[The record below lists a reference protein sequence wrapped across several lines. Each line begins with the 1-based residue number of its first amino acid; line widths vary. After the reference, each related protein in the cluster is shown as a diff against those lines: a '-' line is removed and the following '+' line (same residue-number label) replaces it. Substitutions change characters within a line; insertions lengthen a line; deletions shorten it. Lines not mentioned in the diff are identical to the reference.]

1 MSKSSISVGK
11 GSLHFDVEIE
21 NNCPEIQKAFE
32 NALNRALDAIGEAA
46 VENAQARLEATVYS
60 QTGLPYELTGNLR
73 ESIKKQPSYE
83 EKQAVIGSNLP
94 YALGIETGTHRKK
107 GAVHYLQ
114 DAVSAHN
121 DQYEKITIESLENA

>member
-11 GSLHFDVEIE
+11 GSLHLDVEIE
-21 NNCPEIQKAFE
+21 NNCPEIEKAFE

-60 QTGLPYELTGNLR
+60 QTGLPYQLTGDLR
-73 ESIKKQPSYE
+73 ESIKKQSAYA
-83 EKQAVIGSNLP
+83 EKQVVIGSNLV

-114 DAVSAHN
+114 NAVSAHN
-121 DQYEKITIESLENA
+121 EQYEKITVESLENA

>member
-11 GSLHFDVEIE
+11 GSLQLNVEIE
-21 NNCPEIQKAFE
+21 NNCPEIQQAFE

-46 VENAQARLEATVYS
+46 VENAQERLEATVYS
-60 QTGLPYELTGNLR
+60 QTGLPYQLTGNLR
-73 ESIKKQPSYE
+73 ESIKKQSAYA
-83 EKQAVIGSNLP
+83 EKQVVVGSSLV

-114 DAVSAHN
+114 NAVSAHN
-121 DQYEKITIESLENA
+121 DQYKKIAIESLENA